1 MWEDETMAAETVTRA
16 IGNVDEDLVVE
27 LATELC
33 RRPSPRGGEKPA
45 AVWLADRLDRLGF
58 EVELQEVVDDRP
70 NVVAILRG
78 DPDFQSCLL
87 NGHLDH
93 STMEGPWKHD
103 PAQPWIEDGVL
114 YGGGIQDMKGGVAAL
129 CAGAAAL
136 AKAPAQRR
144 GDVVLTAV
152 MHHDTT
158 GVGTKFF
165 LDMCPW
171 RLDCGLNGEPTN
183 LAVQTFHGGAWV
195 FEAELRGVSRHQS
208 RLEEGVN
215 AIDATA
221 RLLRLLDVGAL
232 THTADPAHPFLPR
245 LVVGTIDGGG
255 AASSTAERCTIQG
268 DVRYLPS
275 MSIDQMKADVRRVV
289 ERVCAETPGLS
300 GRVRTVRHQWP
311 YQIAADDPI
320 VQSVVGA
327 HALVTG
333 RRPKVTPTLPAGAFI
348 TDAADM
354 VRRGIPTAI
363 YGPADWN
370 TIVNEGIPVA
380 DLVTAA
386 RVYAAATADLTSRPR
401 QG

>member
-1 MWEDETMAAETVTRA
+1 MAAEALTGA

-27 LATELC
+27 LAAELC

-78 DPDFQSCLL
+78 APDFQSCLL

-136 AKAPAQRR
+136 ARTPGERR
-144 GDVVLTAV
+144 GDVIVTAV

-195 FEAELRGVSRHQS
+195 FEAELTGVSRHQS

-215 AIDATA
+215 AIAGAA
-221 RLLRLLDVGAL
+221 RLLGQLDLGAL
-232 THTADPAHPFLPR
+232 TYEADPDHPFLPR
-245 LVVGTIDGGG
+245 LVVGTMAGGG
-255 AASSTAERCTIQG
+255 AASSTAERCLIQG
-268 DVRYLPS
+268 DVRYLPT
-275 MSIDQMKADVRRVV
+275 MAIDRMKADVRRVV
-289 ERVCAETPGLS
+289 ERACAGTPGLS

-311 YQIAADDPI
+311 YQMSEDAPV
-320 VQSVVGA
+320 VQSVIAA

-333 RRPKVTPTLPAGAFI
+333 QRPRVTSGLPAGAFI

-370 TIVNEGIPVA
+370 TIVNEGIPIA

-386 RVYAAATADLTSRPR
+386 RVYAAATMDLTSRPR
-401 QG
+401 TS